1 MLEDEPGREQVL
13 ADTIRASEEWGFFQV
28 INHGVPDTLMDAAME
43 MSKRFFA
50 LTSAEKEEF
59 KMRQVA
65 GVGYGRFV
73 VERPGVAKDW
83 VDRLQ
88 LNSVNKDELEV
99 YDLVLNNPPGCQ
111 GLFEK
116 YGNAVYELA
125 RRILAILSEG
135 MEQNSEFFYKKT
147 AADGFLR
154 TSINY
159 YPPCPQPDLVMG
171 TSCHEDASSI
181 TILQQDDVC
190 GLEVPKV
197 GNWVSVSPIPHAFV
211 VKIGD
216 ILQASS
222 SRFFHSPYH
231 LLRAQLSRLPPLTQ
245 SNVHTGFNSF

>member
-1 MLEDEPGREQVL
+1 MADSWSSVQELPKIGLIVCNWIASIKTSSKFTTLFWTTPL
-13 ADTIRASEEWGFFQV
+13 AASKHLFPPQIYALWWRLCWWIGKWR
-28 INHGVPDTLMDAAME
+28 
-43 MSKRFFA
+43 SKTFYR
-50 LTSAEKEEF
+50 
-59 KMRQVA
+59 
-65 GVGYGRFV
+65 
-73 VERPGVAKDW
+73 
-83 VDRLQ
+83 
-88 LNSVNKDELEV
+88 
-99 YDLVLNNPPGCQ
+99 

-181 TILQQDDVC
+181 TILQQDGVC